1 VGKTNRLYIVEPSP
15 DGGYRG
21 TASGASRAA
30 VTGPTQTGVGQ
41 ELHQR
46 FPDASVVAA
55 RVRNTSVNN
64 PDKFRKI

>member
-1 VGKTNRLYIVEPSP
+1 MYIVEPAKT
-15 DGGYRG
+15 GFKG

-30 VTGPTQTGVGQ
+30 VTGPTQKAVAH
-41 ELHQR
+41 ELHRR

-64 PDKFRKI
+64 PDKFRRI